1 METLI
6 FQDKQP
12 NFEGEMKKDGEV
24 QKLRHLKSLCMFNSK
39 GDNLI
44 FFILKLY
51 FQGVIMINIGVLSF
65 F

>member
-44 FFILKLY
+44 FLY
-51 FQGVIMINIGVLSF
+51 
-65 F
+65 